1 MSDQLNLRYHPARRV
16 CGEWAR
22 PFRQTRPSPSRA
34 LEKAGVSA
42 IEAGYPR
49 NRPPSGTS
57 LQPWRAPSGSVRSG
71 RAGGLDPAE
80 TAAAVDAVGR
90 AAKPLVH
97 VYLPARAACDAG
109 GRVEV
114 CRAIQ
119 EAVAAVR
126 AAGPEVQF
134 SIAGMETMERPFRRQ
149 CIGVAVDAGATRIA
163 VPDSTGA
170 METAAYAEL
179 VRDIVQFVGPRITVS
194 AHCHNASGR
203 AVQNALAAIDAG
215 ASQVETTVRG
225 IGPSGGNTA
234 LEDIAGGRGRAGTCT
249 VDRRVRRWPLM
260 PRHTSGMRGGRCA
273 AQMPPVRAP
282 ASARSGT
289 FGRIAA
295 LCAPG
300 PARHGRARIRAR
312 AVSRNG

>member
-1 MSDQLNLRYHPARRV
+1 MSGSIRIYDTTLREGFAGVGAAVSVDQAV
-16 CGEWAR
+16 AIA
-22 PFRQTRPSPSRA
+22 RA

-42 IEAGYPR
+42 IEAGYPAQSPAQR
-49 NRPPSGTS
+49 DIVTAVAGAV
-57 LQPWRAPSGSVRSG
+57 RASEV
-71 RAGGLDPAE
+71 AALAACDPAE
-80 TAAAVDAVGR
+80 TAAAVHAVGR

-234 LEDIAGGRGRAGTCT
+234 LEDIAGRIRGRAGTCT
-249 VDRRVRRWPLM
+249 VDRRAVAAMASLM
-260 PRHTSGMRGGRCA
+260 PETHIRECAEGVCA
-273 AQMPPVRAP
+273 ARDAALSGAP
-282 ASARSGT
+282 ASRPEWYCLVEV
-289 FGRIAA
+289 AA
-295 LCAPG
+295 L
-300 PARHGRARIRAR
+300 
-312 AVSRNG
+312 